1 MRTAPERIEKP
12 KRFYAANVTNWTA
25 GAGDNPGYPRVVLDA
40 PDWVRYGPDYPDYAL
55 RLLLGQ
61 SATTSLEGE
70 YTSAKFFRGEVT
82 YRLNASQSGSAWGTN
97 WSPNM
102 PISPSHLSDS
112 VADQQARVNLLESYI
127 AATQSWNGGAA
138 IAEFGETVS
147 MLREPL
153 KSVLNE
159 TFTFIGRVGRLKR
172 VFRRDPVDYAKRL
185 GSAWLLYAFGIK
197 PFVGDVNDAMKACN
211 VLSQHLG
218 SVDTLRILGTGKRKV
233 IRDRTPNVGVS
244 PGGGIGGYWVHD
256 RNFWTE
262 YSVRYLGAVKTRPPG
277 YSDVASNFGVGFE
290 DILPSV
296 WEGVPWSFLVDY
308 FINVNDMLNSMR
320 WATVDFAWLQRTI
333 RNKAV
338 NQVTELRR
346 LHTLPASTV
355 TSQSGGSWYLERKTV
370 NRTVQSTAPYP
381 SFQFKIPGTL
391 TKIANISSL
400 YLAIRESKPLDKWI

>member
-12 KRFYAANVTNWTA
+12 KRFYAANVTNWRF
-25 GAGDNPGYPRVVLDA
+25 GSSNNPGESKVSFSA
-40 PDWVRYGPDYPDYAL
+40 PDWVRYGVDYPDYAS
-55 RLLLGQ
+55 RLVLGDD
-61 SATTSLEGE
+61 ATTSLEGE

-82 YRLNASQSGSAWGTN
+82 YRLNDFQDGSAWGTN
-97 WSPNM
+97 WNPVFPDSP
-102 PISPSHLSDS
+102 LFLADS
-112 VADQQARVNLLESYI
+112 AADQQARVNLLESYI
-127 AATQSWNGGAA
+127 AATQAWNGGAT

-147 MLREPL
+147 MLRQPL

-172 VFRRDPVDYAKRL
+172 VFRRDPVKYAKRL
-185 GSAWLLYAFGIK
+185 GSAWLLYVFGIK
-197 PFVGDVNDAMKACN
+197 PFASDVNDAMMACN

-218 SVDTLRILGTGKRKV
+218 SVDTLRIIGNGKKRM
-233 IRDRTPNVGVS
+233 IRDKTPNVTVA
-244 PGGGIGGYWVHD
+244 PGGGVGAYWVHD

-262 YSVRYLGAVKTRPPG
+262 YSVRYLGAVRTRPPG

-290 DILPSV
+290 DILPSI

-320 WATVDFAWLQRTI
+320 WATVDFAWLQRTV

-338 NQVTELRR
+338 NQATELRR
-346 LHTLPASTV
+346 LHTLPATTE

-370 NRTVQSTAPYP
+370 NRSAQSTAPYP

-391 TKIANISSL
+391 GKIANISSL